1 MKTGREGGNKEA
13 FCNDAVAAN
22 DAHVVKQSNDL
33 QRPPLKGIQCNVN
46 ITSPNHLVG

>member
-33 QRPPLKGIQCNVN
+33 QTPPREFNVMS
-46 ITSPNHLVG
+46 TSPPPTT